1 MNLHTSD
8 KRHRASSRASRDEGV
23 TELQRSAWPQLPCLG
38 RGRTGDASTGP
49 WPSWPRTRDH
59 DMHNPGVRV
68 SGVPGALVDDVM
80 FMGAAVVYPDSCR
93 CVSVCG
99 FALLL
104 QSPLDSRQ

>member
-1 MNLHTSD
+1 MLVQA
-8 KRHRASSRASRDEGV
+8 RGHRGHAREIMTCTIRGCAS
-23 TELQRSAWPQLPCLG
+23 P
-38 RGRTGDASTGP
+38 
-49 WPSWPRTRDH
+49 
-59 DMHNPGVRV
+59 V